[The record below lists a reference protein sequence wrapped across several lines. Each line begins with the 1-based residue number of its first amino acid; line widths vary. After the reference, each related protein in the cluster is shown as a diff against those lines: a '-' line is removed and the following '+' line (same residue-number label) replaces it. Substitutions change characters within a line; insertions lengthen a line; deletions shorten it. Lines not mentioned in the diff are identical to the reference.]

1 MDGKSLAYMKF
12 RMTAG
17 FHRKIIAKQF
27 VVEDMKITGLSQTVG
42 LSFSTIVTS
51 QANSIIRQR
60 GATMLQRVSSCV
72 AQKAKV
78 CKTAICKC
86 WL

>member
-42 LSFSTIVTS
+42 LSVSTIVTP
-51 QANSIIRQR
+51 RQI
-60 GATMLQRVSSCV
+60 L
-72 AQKAKV
+72 
-78 CKTAICKC
+78 
-86 WL
+86 